1 MATYHDIGQHRYR
14 TCLSSLK
21 VTLDRTDVP
30 TILSTPL
37 QFSKQISSYITDH
50 FICVFKLFKQVS
62 TAFRKNTKS
71 PWSSTSVLCLIWTL
85 LMTPSSSM
93 TILHKCLWPKACGI
107 AALKTYH
114 AFAYAV
120 LSLLPPNRVHLLVG
134 IKPKDPVPY
143 LLTKSPL
150 EILHSSIS
158 SSTGPKAS
166 LL

>member
-37 QFSKQISSYITDH
+37 QFSKQISSYMTDH

-114 AFAYAV
+114 AFCICCA
-120 LSLLPPNRVHLLVG
+120 LSVIL
-134 IKPKDPVPY
+134 KSS
-143 LLTKSPL
+143 SPL
-150 EILHSSIS
+150 GGYQAKRPCTLSAYKIPPWD
-158 SSTGPKAS
+158 TS
-166 LL
+166 LFNLKQYRA